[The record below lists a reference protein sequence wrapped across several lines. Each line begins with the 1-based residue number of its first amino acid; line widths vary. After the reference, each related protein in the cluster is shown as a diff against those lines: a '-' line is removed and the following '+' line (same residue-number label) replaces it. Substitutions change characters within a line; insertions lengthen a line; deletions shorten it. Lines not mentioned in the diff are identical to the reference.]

1 MQLENY
7 HDQNL
12 QHLIK
17 VNYQRMMAFEQAA
30 HMSDDATLK
39 SFYEARADESENNL
53 RELYSCLNL
62 TESEGEKF
70 AMQINDT
77 SGNCLF
83 QVFTGKK
90 SSLKIL
96 QATKTLEKKILDW
109 YKAAINEIKSLPK
122 EIVEV
127 VSSQYK
133 SLSDVQ
139 LQLQY
144 L

>member
-1 MQLENY
+1 MQLKN

-30 HMSDDATLK
+30 HVSDDATLK
-39 SFYEARADESENNL
+39 SFYEARAEESENNL
-53 RELYSCLNL
+53 RQLYNCLNL
-62 TESEGEKF
+62 TEAEGEKF
-70 AMQINDT
+70 AMEVNNT
-77 SGNCLF
+77 SGSCLF
-83 QVFTGKK
+83 EVFTGKK

-109 YKAAINEIKSLPK
+109 YKVAINEIKSLPK
-122 EIVEV
+122 EIVET
-127 VSSQYK
+127 VSSQYR

-139 LQLQY
+139 LQLEY

>member
-1 MQLENY
+1 MQTGTY

-17 VNYQRMMAFEQAA
+17 VNYQRMIAFEQAA
-30 HMSDDATLK
+30 YISEDATLK
-39 SFYEARADESENNL
+39 SFYEARAEESENNL
-53 RELYSCLNL
+53 RQLYSCLNL
-62 TESEGEKF
+62 TEAEGEMY
-70 AMQINDT
+70 ATQNNAI

-90 SSLKIL
+90 SSLKLL

-109 YKAAINEIKSLPK
+109 YEAAIKEIKSLPA

-127 VSSQYK
+127 VCNQYR